1 MLRFT
6 TFLSPLM
13 YDTYEYIAHYVGQRI
28 GISTMFGVGQ
38 STEEFGDGR
47 ADVGFMCGLLYARCA
62 TQPRCPIE
70 PLTAPVLSGERYQSQ
85 PIYFSDIVVR
95 SDSPY
100 TTFDDLEGCVWAYNE
115 RESHS
120 GYNLVQA
127 FLYQRNKTLPYF
139 GTMVKTGEHQ
149 ASLQAIL
156 DGNADT
162 TAIDSH
168 VFDVWRLRNPD
179 LTSQLR
185 VINTLGPSPI
195 PPIVV
200 STSLDRDLKRDI
212 QEAFLTMHHDPFAA
226 NRLRASLLVEQFVAV
241 GNEDYKVKWKTLEG
255 EYSEKIWLFVRMD
268 IVGEIQRQAHS

>member
-1 MLRFT
+1 MLHFT

-28 GISTMFGVGQ
+28 GIPIMFGVGQ
-38 STEEFGDGR
+38 STEEFVDGR
-47 ADVGFMCGLLYARCA
+47 ADVGFMCGLLYARC
-62 TQPRCPIE
+62 TMQPCCPIE
-70 PLTAPVLSGERYQSQ
+70 PLAAPVLSGERYQNR
-85 PIYFSDIVVR
+85 PLYFSDIVVH
-95 SDSPY
+95 SNSPY

-120 GYNLVQA
+120 GYNLVQES
-127 FLYQRNKTLPYF
+127 LYQRNKIPPYF

-168 VFDVWRLRNPD
+168 VFDVWRLRNPN
-179 LTSQLR
+179 LASQLC
-185 VINTLGPSPI
+185 VVDMLGPSPI

-200 STSLDRDLKRDI
+200 STSLDRDLKRNI
-212 QEAFLTMHHDPFAA
+212 QEALITMHYDLPVVDI
-226 NRLRASLLVEQFVAV
+226 LRASLVEQFVVAS
-241 GNEDYKVKWKTLEG
+241 NEDYRGKWKILEG
-255 EYSEKIWLFVRMD
+255 KHSEKLWLFTGMDRTPLRM
-268 IVGEIQRQAHS
+268 

>member
-1 MLRFT
+1 MRLDMLRFT

-127 FLYQRNKTLPYF
+127 FLYQRNKTRSEEHTSELQSHLNL
-139 GTMVKTGEHQ
+139 VCRLLLEKKKKTKKKKTKH
-149 ASLQAIL
+149 
-156 DGNADT
+156 N
-162 TAIDSH
+162 
-168 VFDVWRLRNPD
+168 
-179 LTSQLR
+179 
-185 VINTLGPSPI
+185 NT
-195 PPIVV
+195 
-200 STSLDRDLKRDI
+200 R
-212 QEAFLTMHHDPFAA
+212 H
-226 NRLRASLLVEQFVAV
+226 
-241 GNEDYKVKWKTLEG
+241 
-255 EYSEKIWLFVRMD
+255 
-268 IVGEIQRQAHS
+268 